1 MLNLTNIVKLS
12 GFAIA
17 VASMGGVALAQPV
30 QAPARP
36 SAAPAQVAQPLTTV
50 MNGQPLNVVVQNATA
65 NYVRAA
71 KLDATQASALQ
82 RGYAAALAKME
93 REGVKITPAVAQS
106 TFAKVINEVVGKA
119 ADSAAQSQMASAAFT
134 SAISA
139 KTTAADVASGI
150 VSSVS
155 NTADATSTVTCDLLS
170 SMAGKGADGMISKNV
185 DVTSAKAIADLRTE
199 ALDKAKKLD
208 AHFTGGESLEVTS
221 YSLIN
226 GKPAVTATANS
237 PYGAVSIFT
246 SAASQG
252 EDSVAVLQGLNGV
265 LETAVEVSNGLGR
278 DLSGSAFVS
287 AVWGA
292 VEQKLAS
299 TVGADEAANI
309 VFGPIA
315 DLNGDGKIDASERAS
330 GKRGEMVDGKLVA
343 SGLAGHCSTAVL
355 GARP

>member
-1 MLNLTNIVKLS
+1 MKNTMVKFTNVVKLS

-17 VASMGGVALAQPV
+17 VASMGGVALAQAPV

-36 SAAPAQVAQPLTTV
+36 SAAPVQGVQPLTTV
-50 MNGQPLNVVVQNATA
+50 INGQPLSVVVQNATA

-82 RGYAAALAKME
+82 RGYAAALAQME
-93 REGVKITPAVAQS
+93 RSGVKITPAIAQS

-119 ADSAAQSQMASAAFT
+119 ANAAAQAQMASAAFA

-170 SMAGKGADGMISKNV
+170 SMAGKGADGMISSNV
-185 DVTSAKAIADLRTE
+185 DVTSAKVIADLRTA
-199 ALDKAKKLD
+199 ALEKAKKLD
-208 AHFTGGESLEVTS
+208 THFAGSESVEVTS

-226 GKPAVTATANS
+226 GKPAVTAKANN
-237 PYGAVSIFT
+237 PFGAVTIFT

-252 EDSVAVLQGLNGV
+252 EDSIAVLQGLNGV
-265 LETAVEVSNGLGR
+265 LETAVEVSNGIGR
-278 DLSGSAFVS
+278 DLTGSAFVS

-299 TVGADEAANI
+299 TVGAEEAATI
-309 VFGPIA
+309 VYGP
-315 DLNGDGKIDASERAS
+315 KQAS
-330 GKRGEMVDGKLVA
+330 GQRGEMVDGKLVA
-343 SGLAGHCSTAVL
+343 SGLAGHCSTAVM